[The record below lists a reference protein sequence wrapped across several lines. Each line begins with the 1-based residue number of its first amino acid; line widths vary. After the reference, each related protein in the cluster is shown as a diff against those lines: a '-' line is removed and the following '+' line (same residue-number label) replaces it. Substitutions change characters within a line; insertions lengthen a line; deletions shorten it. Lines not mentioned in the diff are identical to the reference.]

1 MNKIYPV
8 IHLVDYDQLTK
19 NIDTCLSLG
28 VNQVFI
34 INHLS
39 NFNDLL
45 FYANL
50 ARTSYP
56 ELWIGVN
63 VLDLKPRTVLD
74 LKLPYKG
81 YWFDKTLTLEDIEGK
96 TITGEIF
103 SGLNFKYQKQF
114 QGEDLVEVIN
124 LIKKTST
131 VACTSGVGTGHE
143 APIKKI
149 ENLRNLLGDFPLAL
163 ASGVSADNIESYLP
177 YVNHFLVASSITD
190 KDEIINKDKLKEL
203 VDKANG

>member
-1 MNKIYPV
+1 MNKIFPV
-8 IHLVDYDQLTK
+8 IHLVDYDQVTK

-34 INHLS
+34 INHLT
-39 NFNDLL
+39 NFNDL
-45 FYANL
+45 FFFANK
-50 ARTSYP
+50 ARINYP
-56 ELWIGVN
+56 ELWVGVN
-63 VLDLKPRTVLD
+63 VLDLTPRTVLD

-81 YWFDKTLTLEDIEGK
+81 YWFDKTLTLEEIEGK

-114 QGEDLVEVIN
+114 HDDD
-124 LIKKTST
+124 LIKAIKLIKQTST
-131 VACTSGVGTGHE
+131 IACTSGVGTGHE

-163 ASGVSADNIESYLP
+163 ASGVSADNIELYLP
-177 YVNHFLVASSITD
+177 YVDYYLVASSITD
-190 KDEIINKDKLKEL
+190 KDEIINKDKLKKL
-203 VDKANG
+203 IDKVN